1 MTNSNS
7 PGSARA
13 AQVSAFERAF
23 VAMRYFLGAR
33 GEDLAGALDQ
43 PSPDARAL
51 ASELDHPD
59 RQRRAGVLAS
69 ELGHVV
75 RALEARTY
83 R

>member
-1 MTNSNS
+1 MVA
-7 PGSARA
+7 SAPRRD
-13 AQVSAFERAF
+13 QAFERAF

-33 GEDLAGALDQ
+33 GELSAPLGSPAPAADALAGALD
-43 PSPDARAL
+43 D
-51 ASELDHPD
+51 PD
-59 RQRRAGVLAS
+59 RQKRAEVLAV

>member
-1 MTNSNS
+1 MTA
-7 PGSARA
+7 PQTTPAARQA
-13 AQVSAFERAF
+13 YERAF

-33 GEDLAGALDQ
+33 GPELENALEAPCPEARSLARDLEH
-43 PSPDARAL
+43 S
-51 ASELDHPD
+51 D
-59 RQRRAGVLAS
+59 RQRRADVLAS